1 MGRSFQN
8 KDILKKVYLQ
18 DYNLVVA
25 RLLLE
30 TLSSRNT
37 DGDGDTKT
45 REKIGERTL
54 LWKKFTNIKQH
65 SWKPQF
71 LHCQVYWR
79 YWYSSSVYQGDFM

>member
-37 DGDGDTKT
+37 DGDTK
-45 REKIGERTL
+45 RGRGHQNL
-54 LWKKFTNIKQH
+54 
-65 SWKPQF
+65 
-71 LHCQVYWR
+71 
-79 YWYSSSVYQGDFM
+79 